1 MNCCTGCYDEQFDDA
16 QAKRDLE
23 RFLKRG
29 PAGATRKLLDVLRS
43 LGLKDATLIDIGGGI
58 GVIHHELLAAGV
70 RSAVHADASVAYIA
84 TAKMESN
91 RRGHGDRV
99 TFVHGDFVALT
110 PNIPPATVVTL
121 DRVICCYADM
131 EALVAASA
139 SHAQRFYGAVYPRD
153 GWLIDLAL
161 RSVNAFSWIRRS
173 AFRVYHHSTVAIDAA
188 VARQGLTRRACIDG
202 FLWRVAVYER

>member
-1 MNCCTGCYDEQFDDA
+1 MSCCTGGYDEQFDDA
-16 QAKRDLE
+16 QAKRDLR

-29 PAGATRKLLDVLRS
+29 PARATRKLLDVLRS
-43 LGLKDATLIDIGGGI
+43 RGLKDATLIDIGGGI
-58 GVIHHELLAAGV
+58 GAIHHEMLAAGV

-84 TAKMESN
+84 TAKTESN

-99 TFVHGDFVALT
+99 TFVHGDFVALA

-139 SHAQRFYGAVYPRD
+139 SHAQRVYGAIYPRD
-153 GWLIDLAL
+153 GWLIGLAL
-161 RSVNAFSWIRRS
+161 RSVNAFSRLRRS
-173 AFRVYHHSTVAIDAA
+173 SFRVYHHPTAAIDAA
-188 VARQGLTRRACIDG
+188 VARQGLTRRVCDDG
-202 FLWRVAVYER
+202 FLWRMAVYER